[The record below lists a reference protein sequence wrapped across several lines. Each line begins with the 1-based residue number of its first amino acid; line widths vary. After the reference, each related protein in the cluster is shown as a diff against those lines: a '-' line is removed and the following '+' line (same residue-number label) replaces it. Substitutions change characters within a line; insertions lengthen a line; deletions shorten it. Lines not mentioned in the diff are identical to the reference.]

1 MKFVSKSVFSSAT
14 CLQSAALAAAL
25 MSLAS
30 AGAASAQAVK
40 PVPAANCLDANA
52 DGTCDVD
59 AETNADG
66 SSKDEGIVVTGSR
79 IRLPNLSGKE
89 PVVTVGAAYIEDRGL
104 TNIADALNEIPGFR
118 GSVTPQGAQ
127 GSFGQGVNFINTYGL
142 GSNRTLTL
150 LNGRRV
156 VSSNVTTIFGN
167 ASPGTQVDLNVIPV
181 ILIDRIDRVSIGGA
195 PVYGTDAIA
204 GTVNIV
210 LKRKFTGLELR
221 ATSAITERGDN
232 FRYNFTGAGGF
243 NFADGRGN
251 ITGAFSY
258 EKVDGVLGNSRDFY
272 RANLGNLTNPCTST
286 AGGTCTA
293 VGTVGALGFAGR
305 TPANDGRINPNIGF
319 NDSPTDGFP
328 GSVLVQGVTI
338 PGLSR
343 SGVLIN
349 GSGAFNYQFDRSGNL
364 VPYNRGIPFA
374 AALPNLASRSS
385 GGDGFNFNDY
395 IQITSTIERINAN
408 LFTSYDLSDNIRF
421 FAEGMFFQGKG
432 DELVQQPTFNSSLFG
447 GTSVAL
453 TYRVND
459 PRLTTQA
466 RNQLAALGYTTTFSV
481 GRANTDLA
489 DATGSS
495 RNRLY
500 RGVAGFDGDFEI
512 GGRKFNYEAS
522 VNFGRNEFTDYGQGI
537 NQQNFTNAINN
548 CGTTVIVTGTGNK
561 PGTTTPY
568 TPLADAACAPLS
580 LFGEGV
586 ASAAAKAYVIQNTV
600 TETRLEQFVANI
612 NIGGSPFDLF
622 GNPVAF
628 NAGYEHH
635 TEKGSFAPDAFLA
648 AGLGRSVAIA
658 PTSGKYTLDEE
669 FGEVLVPLIT
679 PDNNF
684 IFSKLEA
691 YGRARHVYNTVNG
704 DFLAW
709 AAGGSFAPIRDIE
722 FRGNYTRSFR
732 APSIVELYSPQT
744 VTFVTVPDLC
754 SPTNK
759 VLGSVPAVRT
769 ANCNAF
775 LAKFPGGTPLLA
787 AAATVSGLNGG
798 NPALAN
804 ERANSFTYGAI
815 IRPRFIPGLAVSVDY
830 ISIDIK
836 QPISSLTVA
845 TIAASCFDN
854 ATFNATDPANGNAF
868 CSLIKRDANGQVIDN
883 PVTPNVTSGFVNGN
897 SIKVSSIQGTVD
909 YETKLNLFG
918 SPATLELGG
927 DLFYLRNRLNDI
939 TGVAPTRSDG
949 LNGDPKWQAQGRM
962 RYSTDT
968 WGVSTNVNYVGR
980 QIVSLTQRGG
990 SPNDAREF
998 DSFNP
1003 YATVDASI
1011 WFKTIDKFRLTLSV
1025 TNLFDRVGQEYYGY
1039 IIPASINDAL
1049 GRRFA
1054 ITAAKKF

>member
-1 MKFVSKSVFSSAT
+1 MNFFRKSAFSSAT

-25 MSLAS
+25 IGF
-30 AGAASAQAVK
+30 AGSSMASAQVAT
-40 PVPAANCLDANA
+40 PGPAANCLDTDA
-52 DGTCDVD
+52 DGTCDV

-66 SSKDEGIVVTGSR
+66 SDKDEGIVVTGSR

-89 PVVTVGAAYIEDRGL
+89 PVVTVSANYIEDRGL
-104 TNIADALNEIPGFR
+104 TNVADALNEIPGFR

-243 NFADGRGN
+243 NFGDGRGN
-251 ITGAFSY
+251 ITAALSY
-258 EKVDGVLGNSRDFY
+258 EHVDGVLGNARDFY
-272 RANLGNLTNPCTST
+272 RANLGALTNPCTST
-286 AGGTCTA
+286 AGGTCTSG
-293 VGTVGALGFAGR
+293 GTIAALGFPGR

-319 NDSPTDGFP
+319 NDTATDGFP
-328 GSVLVQGVTI
+328 GSIQVLGVTI
-338 PGLSR
+338 PQLSR
-343 SGVLIN
+343 GGVLIN
-349 GSGAFNYQFDRSGNL
+349 GAGAFNYQFNPGGNL
-364 VPYNRGIPFA
+364 VAYNRGIPFV
-374 AALPNLASRSS
+374 AALPSGASRSS

-395 IQITSTIERINAN
+395 IQLTSTIERINAN
-408 LFTSYDLSDNIRF
+408 LFTSYELSDNIRF

-447 GTSVAL
+447 GQSVAL
-453 TYRVND
+453 RYSIND
-459 PRLTTQA
+459 PRLSAQA
-466 RNQLAALGYTTTFSV
+466 RSQLVSLGYTNTFSV
-481 GRANTDLA
+481 GRANADLA

-500 RGVAGFDGDFEI
+500 RGVAGFDGDFLI

-522 VNFGRNEFTDYGQGI
+522 INYGRNDFTDYGQGI
-537 NQQNFTNAINN
+537 NQQKFTNAINN
-548 CGTTVIVTGTGNK
+548 CGTAVIVTGTGNK

-568 TPLADAACAPLS
+568 TPLADPACAPLS
-580 LFGEGV
+580 LFGEDV

-600 TETRLEQFVANI
+600 TNTRLEQFVANI
-612 NIGGSPFDLF
+612 NVGGSPFDLF

-635 TEKGSFAPDAFLA
+635 SEKGAFNPDPFLV

-669 FGEVLVPLIT
+669 FGEILVPLIT
-679 PDNNF
+679 PNNNF
-684 IFSKLEA
+684 VFSKLEA
-691 YGRARHVYNTVNG
+691 YGRVRHVHNTVNG
-704 DFLAW
+704 NFVAW
-709 AAGGSFAPIRDIE
+709 AAGGSFAPIRDVE

-775 LAKFPGGTPLLA
+775 LAKFPGATPLLA
-787 AAATVSGLNGG
+787 AAASVSGLNGG
-798 NPALAN
+798 NPLLSN

-845 TIAASCFDN
+845 TITASCFDN
-854 ATFNATDPANGNAF
+854 SNFDATDPANGNAF
-868 CSLIKRDANGQVIDN
+868 CSLIKRDANGQVVDN
-883 PVTPNVTSGFVNGN
+883 PVSPNVTSGFVNGN
-897 SIKVSSIQGTVD
+897 SIKVSSIQGTID
-909 YETKLNLFG
+909 YSTKVHLFG
-918 SPATLELGG
+918 ARATLELGG

-949 LNGDPKWQAQGRM
+949 INGDPKWQAQGRF
-962 RYSTDT
+962 RYFTD
-968 WGVSTNVNYVGR
+968 GFGISTNVNYVGR

-998 DSFNP
+998 DSFKP
-1003 YATVDASI
+1003 FATVDASI
-1011 WFKTIDKFRLTLSV
+1011 WFKTVDQFRLTLSI
-1025 TNLFDRVGQEYYGY
+1025 TNLFDRVGQGYFGY
-1039 IIPASINDAL
+1039 IIPASINDPL

-1054 ITAAKKF
+1054 ITVAKKF